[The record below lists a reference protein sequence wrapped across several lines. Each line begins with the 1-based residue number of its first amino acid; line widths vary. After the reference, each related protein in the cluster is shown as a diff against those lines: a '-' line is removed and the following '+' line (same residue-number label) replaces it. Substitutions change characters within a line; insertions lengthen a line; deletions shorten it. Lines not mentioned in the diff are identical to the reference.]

1 MIERYIATERE
12 RERERER
19 GVRFSQALIRLLGAL
34 ETP

>member
-1 MIERYIATERE
+1 MIERYIATE

>member
-1 MIERYIATERE
+1 MIERYIAT
-12 RERERER
+12 ERERER